1 VCEKYYKRHC
11 SVDKSSESQTA
22 SQSKRHTSVVREED
36 VVRKEAQ
43 DPAKKRLPY
52 VSTATRTGAAR
63 WHALAAMKSA
73 RKLVL
78 VDENDREYK
87 RLQRRADDVSKT
99 AKSLQLTDTLRDQSL
114 ADDRKVREYIAT
126 LHKYLNTRREVPV
139 EPTVQLNTE
148 TPPTPRTPAKKSGRR
163 GRAPRTWL
171 RY

>member
-1 VCEKYYKRHC
+1 
-11 SVDKSSESQTA
+11 
-22 SQSKRHTSVVREED
+22 
-36 VVRKEAQ
+36 
-43 DPAKKRLPY
+43 
-52 VSTATRTGAAR
+52 
-63 WHALAAMKSA
+63 MKSA

-148 TPPTPRTPAKKSGRR
+148 TPPTPRTPARKSGRR
-163 GRAPRTWL
+163 GRASRAWL